1 MSERILVIGNK
12 NWSSWSLRPWL
23 AMRVS
28 DIPFREAYVELRQP
42 DTRAACLRHSP
53 SGHVPVLK
61 QDGQAIWDSLAIL
74 ETLAEQFPDRRLW
87 PDAPDARAH
96 ARAISAEM
104 HSGFQP
110 LRQHLPMDCLGRFPG
125 QGCDAEGVGADID
138 RINDIW
144 RDCRDLF
151 HAAGPFLFG
160 HFTIADAMFAPVVS
174 RFETYAV
181 PVDAP
186 CRDYMQTVLALPA
199 MAEWLAGCRPAGG
212 Q

>member
-1 MSERILVIGNK
+1 MSERVLVIGNK

-28 DIPFREAYVELRQP
+28 DIPFREEHVELRQP
-42 DTRAACLRHSP
+42 DTGAACLRHSP
-53 SGHVPVLK
+53 SGLVPALK
-61 QDGQAIWDSLAIL
+61 HAGTVIWDSLAIL

-110 LRQHLPMDCLGRFPG
+110 LRQHLPMDCLGRYPG
-125 QGCDAEGVGADID
+125 QGCDAEGVRANID
-138 RINDIW
+138 RISDIW
-144 RDCRDLF
+144 RDCRDRS

-181 PVDAP
+181 PVDAT
-186 CRDYMQTVLALPA
+186 CRDYMKTVLALPA
-199 MAEWLAGCRPAGG
+199 MAEWLAGCRPTGG